1 MSPARTAIALPMALL
16 ILVGLMLLGLPFLFS
31 QSASRAGAATV
42 AARQA
47 AHVYARSALNLGIGL
62 GIYSQEAYRS
72 ATATLP
78 TAWTDHPTSLTGGVL
93 RADGTPLDTVATTFV
108 PEGEG
113 NRLRVIAPGLQG
125 TTTPTAMTWN
135 QDGQRLQV
143 GLTIEDESGKLD
155 GNSLGPLGWKRVLD
169 VAGIEDRDIGTGT
182 GDIDQNFPAYG
193 LFPVGLPPRFTDLS
207 PAGQLADA
215 IVIHRIMR
223 GPFRSLEDLLL
234 VDPQAPADTRFN
246 DPRQSASSSASPLY
260 RPGLSR
266 AELQRLRPLITFHT
280 PGAGRQGMIDLGNQ
294 AAFDGRPFIYL
305 DCGEGLL
312 GRDMCIRQGQK
323 WGVVAETS
331 LPNSSI
337 VGSGTVGSLEIVS
350 VGTLL
355 SPVGDGFAFQL
366 PAPLNLNQA
375 TQKTL
380 QALHNDLG
388 SITNRP
394 IKTLG
399 LTDNLTLLPWLATS
413 TLFTEP
419 GAAPTSRFH
428 PPLAIASSGII
439 RVEAQASV
447 LDAKNRPV
455 ASETRTAI
463 VQAVPQQVLLAAQ
476 WRDQEE
482 LQTLVDY
489 HTGSRLATHPKPTSH
504 GAQSRVAIIPD
515 ATGTDWFDA
524 IGIRPGTLKSLADY
538 SAAPPWLPAGGG
550 TLWASFQENP
560 ASPMWVDVDQI
571 TNDGLLSQGTL
582 GVSLAFANADATAT
596 PPVTERLPLK
606 QWEDFGRHL
615 SFWVCATDELTEA
628 TRLLDVQGT
637 EINRSRLSLT
647 WDPATDLLALRLLT
661 PAFPASTRY
670 RFTADDPITPAN
682 ENALGWEVDPPSTSP
697 NSYVPASNEILLA
710 KYLGSGAFAPG
721 RWHHIQVVV
730 GSGGPESLALV
741 VDGIAGRDLTRTT
754 ATQLTGSLVVGDY
767 ALLPAAVLSDDLPN
781 IVTTSIPTTPGLIA
795 PHADQT
801 TPKIS
806 LSGFWDKC
814 GVSMTL
820 ADIFPPQGILRLGR
834 EYLRYDQMTFTGDT
848 GTIQEYWRGVR
859 QDTVSTSSD
868 PNVAYP
874 KVSGHLTG
882 ELVLPGDFAVDEDS
896 KITLMKGK
904 ARLLDDLRVG
914 TLSMG
919 TAEAN
924 NLTSLL
930 PGTSIAITVTGGA
943 TWPQHGVFRMNT
955 GHFFAFTRT
964 GNTLNITTPIPS
976 TATGP
981 FDSETTYTLQVVSL
995 ACEST
1000 LGVEPTS
1007 DQWNNATNL
1016 LELTIRSPVA
1026 GDKRMAQISD
1036 PLMRNLEWISYNAIW
1051 INGDNLYLINTF
1063 GSFGRGEQRTRI
1075 QNWTATADPP
1085 LVRPIQNH
1093 RNGSRQWA
1101 PAHWFRPGDHLSYRA
1116 QATQQWHQVVV
1127 RYVAIDHHATPG
1139 TAALDS
1145 VNGLFTILDL
1155 PLGDELPDVG
1165 HAWSLGTGWSPERY
1179 PNGNMADEAMP
1190 ALLPTAREWPAGTT
1204 TLVLGGPKTGDP
1216 STLSSVPLLV
1226 DALATGPL
1234 PDHRF
1239 AEVSGLIGA
1248 TTEWDDAIDSL
1259 TFTAST
1265 NALRGTAKKTG
1276 LALIDGEVVA
1286 YARRD
1291 RDIAG
1296 NLLSPSHYQII
1307 GRGLLGSERRDHG
1320 TFDPARPWPI
1330 LFLPIGPVRQLI
1342 PHDGVEPLAELMGT
1356 GSNNWFA
1363 VTEDP
1368 ETMDRWSN
1376 PAQEPPGTLLMVPGT
1391 GTPPTYHGLHLIRN
1405 ERGSHPANPY
1415 SHERTWCV
1423 PWWLTNLWSGE
1434 SPSPTPGVTGGPLPL
1449 LIGWFPRYPSVLP
1462 HGGTL
1467 SPSHF
1472 RSRVF
1477 AWAGFATR
1485 MPRMRVDTSRPVA
1498 MPLNSIPGSTA
1509 VHDVQVRAM
1518 VGAINGDATKTG
1530 CLEAN
1535 GWSNW
1540 FARPSATCDMASN
1553 LLNIP
1558 EFVDQDLDGL
1568 ELRVTWHYQAD
1579 ATDLEGLSVN
1589 MNTTPPSIGPVSI
1602 PLKVPVAVLAT
1613 E

>member
-47 AHVYARSALNLGIGL
+47 AHIYARSALNLGIGL

-72 ATATLP
+72 TTATPP

-246 DPRQSASSSASPLY
+246 DPRQSASSSAPPLY

-294 AAFDGRPFIYL
+294 AADDGRPTQVYL
-305 DCGEGLL
+305 DLGEATIGD
-312 GRDMCIRQGQK
+312 DMCLRSGAN
-323 WGVVAETS
+323 WGVLVQQS
-331 LPNSSI
+331 L
-337 VGSGTVGSLEIVS
+337 THVGSLS
-350 VGTLL
+350 ANL
-355 SPVGDGFAFQL
+355 GDGFAFQL

-375 TQKTL
+375 SEKTL
-380 QALHNDLG
+380 RALHDDLWPVN
-388 SITNRP
+388 NRP
-394 IKTLG
+394 IKTLEV
-399 LTDNLTLLPWLATS
+399 TDVDDLNLLPWLATL
-413 TLFTEP
+413 TTFTGS

-463 VQAVPQQVLLAAQ
+463 AQAVPQQIPLAAQ

-515 ATGTDWFDA
+515 GTPGTDWFDA

-538 SAAPPWLPAGGG
+538 SAAPPWLPGGG

-661 PAFPASTRY
+661 PAFPTSTRY
-670 RFTADDPITPAN
+670 RFADDDPITPAN

-767 ALLPAAVLSDDLPN
+767 ALLPAAVLVDPIPTILDN
-781 IVTTSIPTTPGLIA
+781 TTIPTTAGLIA
-795 PHADQT
+795 PHADQA

-814 GVSMTL
+814 GVSSMTL

-834 EYLRYDQMTFTGDT
+834 EYLRYDQMTSTGDT
-848 GTIQEYWRGVR
+848 GTIQGYWRGVR
-859 QDTVSTSSD
+859 QDTVSTSS
-868 PNVAYP
+868 NLNAAYP
-874 KVSGHLTG
+874 KVGDHPTG
-882 ELVLPGDFAVDEDS
+882 ELVLPGDFAVAGGS
-896 KITLMKGK
+896 NITLMKGK
-904 ARLLDDLRVG
+904 ARLLDQLGNHTWV
-914 TLSMG
+914 MG
-919 TAEAN
+919 TATVT
-924 NLTSLL
+924 NLTSLTATTTITMTITD
-930 PGTSIAITVTGGA
+930 GT
-943 TWPQHGVFRMNT
+943 TWPQSGVFRIVET
-955 GHFFAFTRT
+955 DQFFAFTLESPT
-964 GNTLNITTPIPS
+964 TLKITTPIPS
-976 TATGP
+976 TSSGP
-981 FDSETTYTLQVVSL
+981 FNPTIIYHLKVVSL

-1000 LGVEPTS
+1000 IGAPTS
-1007 DQWNNATNL
+1007 AQWNDATTL
-1016 LELTIRSPVA
+1016 PGLAP
-1026 GDKRMAQISD
+1026 RMAQISD
-1036 PLMRNLEWISYNAIW
+1036 PAMKNVEWIFYDAIW
-1051 INGDNLYLINTF
+1051 TSGDNTLYLINTS
-1063 GSFGRGEQRTRI
+1063 GSFGRGQQRTVI
-1075 QNWTATADPP
+1075 QDWQWTAVANQP
-1085 LVRPIQNH
+1085 LIRPIQNLH
-1093 RNGSRQWA
+1093 NGAREWS
-1101 PAHWFRPGDHLSYRA
+1101 PAYWFRPGDQLSYRA
-1116 QATQQWHQVVV
+1116 QTTEQWHQVVV
-1127 RYVAIDHHATPG
+1127 RYVAIDHHETPG
-1139 TAALDS
+1139 TSALDS
-1145 VNGLFTILDL
+1145 VNGFFTILDL
-1155 PLGDELPDVG
+1155 PSGELPDGG
-1165 HAWSLGTGWSPERY
+1165 HSWSLGTGWSPERY
-1179 PNGNMADEAMP
+1179 PNGGLAPGAMP
-1190 ALLPTAREWPAGTT
+1190 ALLPTDREWPAGTT

-1265 NALRGTAKKTG
+1265 NALRRTAKKTG

-1291 RDIAG
+1291 LDSAG
-1296 NLLSPSHYQII
+1296 NPMSSAHYQII

-1356 GSNNWFA
+1356 APNNWFA

-1368 ETMDRWSN
+1368 ETMGRWNN
-1376 PAQEPPGTLLMVPGT
+1376 PDQEPPGTLLMVPGT

-1405 ERGSHPANPY
+1405 ERGSYPLDPY
-1415 SHERTWCV
+1415 PHERTWCV
-1423 PWWLTNLWSGE
+1423 PWWLTNLWSGATP
-1434 SPSPTPGVTGGPLPL
+1434 PSAPGVTGGPLPL

-1462 HGGTL
+1462 HSGTL
-1467 SPSHF
+1467 TSSHF

-1477 AWAGFATR
+1477 AWAGFTTR
-1485 MPRMRVDTSRPVA
+1485 MPRMRVDTSRSVA
-1498 MPLNSIPGSTA
+1498 MPLTISGSS

-1518 VGAINGDATKTG
+1518 VGAMNGDATKTG
-1530 CLEAN
+1530 CLEDAVN

-1540 FARPSATCDMASN
+1540 FARPSATHDTATS
-1553 LLNIP
+1553 LLTP
-1558 EFVDQDLDGL
+1558 FADQDLDGL